1 MYTPFHGICDEG
13 KLNDLIA
20 SMSANGWQ
28 GAPLVADGD
37 QLVTGAHRWV
47 AAREVEINAPV
58 VDIRDI
64 YPERDTLHAEY
75 GTPTADER
83 DYTDALIA
91 LPQALRDAYGIDA
104 H

>member
-64 YPERDTLHAEY
+64 YPEWDTLHAEY
-75 GTPTADER
+75 GSPTADER
-83 DYTDALIA
+83 DYTEALMD

>member
-58 VDIRDI
+58 VDIRG
-64 YPERDTLHAEY
+64 L
-75 GTPTADER
+75 
-83 DYTDALIA
+83 LS
-91 LPQALRDAYGIDA
+91 
-104 H
+104 